1 MNKTIIRVG
10 VLLILLT
17 TVAAFQTKKKQ
28 VLIIGDSISN
38 GYTPFV
44 QQTLEG
50 IAEVVHNPG
59 NGKHTGNG
67 LKHIKDWIGETDWDI
82 IHFNWGLWDLCY
94 RHPESEVQGQR
105 DKVNG
110 TITYSLEEYETNLDS
125 LVRLIKKYSDAELIF
140 VTTTYIPE
148 NEAGRFSEDA
158 QRYNAVA
165 KKIMKAH
172 GVAVNDLYKKSKRI
186 HRKYGKGDDD
196 VHYTPKGSEQ
206 LGIHISKYLQKS
218 LK

>member
-44 QQTLEG
+44 QQNLDG

-94 RHPESEVQGQR
+94 RHPESQVQGQR

-140 VTTTYIPE
+140 VTTTYVPE
-148 NEAGRFSEDA
+148 EEAGRFSEDA

-172 GVAVNDLYKKSKRI
+172 GVAVNDIYAKSRRI

-196 VHYTPKGSEQ
+196 VHYTEKGSEK
-206 LGIHISKYLQKS
+206 LGKHISNYLKKQ